1 MDGHKYGKQAGAELC
16 QAQNCWVKL
25 KITKYWDRMKI
36 VVWNMKGK
44 NSVRFKN
51 CVWSTGIMIGLGL
64 STEKQNLEEIHE
76 MDC

>member
-1 MDGHKYGKQAGAELC
+1 
-16 QAQNCWVKL
+16 
-25 KITKYWDRMKI
+25 MKI

-51 CVWSTGIMIGLGL
+51 CVGSTGIMIGLGL